1 MTGTDRG
8 TPGSGAGRSCGLF
21 ILAVLAV
28 AAIGGS
34 GAEAAMAP
42 IGTVFSGFLPFAG
55 KEIPLPQGDWVLV
68 GDGYQ
73 TLPGA
78 EGAPGDAIEDVVLFK
93 QAKDAVPAFIIAHRN
108 LVSRT
113 DGWGIASD
121 CDRDDILAKVS
132 WDDADGHGFCG
143 FVNHVQTAV
152 TAESAES
159 WKQATAYA
167 GQWNLKLPPV
177 WLMAGYR
184 LSDSSDVVDVRYHFD
199 PSLAGFPSITAA
211 RSWADSAW
219 AKDRVD
225 GGRDPDSWSSYGMS
239 WVSWAT
245 GAGEPPSTPRQRAVD
260 TLQQWLGDMRHPVQ
274 LGFGNRAN
282 AVPAMA
288 MPWTAD
294 EFVSP
299 PQLVLR
305 LALLDE
311 LKAQHVLS
319 DEQYHAQRAIIETE
333 SGHVASGRWTAAGL
347 TNVKTITD
355 ELSTIV
361 LAFSAD
367 AIYTGSL
374 TTAAQLVT
382 ANFGLDLADYW
393 VLEYAWNKFGPRA
406 GTLEAAPE
414 VEFATAGIDGRP
426 VEGPGE
432 AAMPPTAAPAKPEG
446 VPSVS
451 Q

>member
-1 MTGTDRG
+1 MVGTDRG
-8 TPGSGAGRSCGLF
+8 TPRGGPARSRGLS
-21 ILAVLAV
+21 ILAVLA
-28 AAIGGS
+28 AAIILGS
-34 GAEAAMAP
+34 GAEAAVAP
-42 IGTVFSGFLPFAG
+42 IGTVFSGYLPFAG
-55 KEIPLPQGDWVLV
+55 KEIPLPDGDWVLV

-73 TLPGA
+73 TLSGA

-93 QAKDAVPAFIIAHRN
+93 QAKDTVPAFIIAHRN
-108 LVSRT
+108 LVSR
-113 DGWGIASD
+113 DGGWGIAPD
-121 CDRDDILAKVS
+121 CDREDILATVN

-143 FVNHVQTAV
+143 FINHVQTAV
-152 TAESAES
+152 TADSAES

-167 GQWNLKLPPV
+167 SQWNLKLPPM

-184 LSDSSDVVDVRYHFD
+184 LSDGSDVVDVRYHFD
-199 PSLAGFPSITAA
+199 PSLAGFPSLAAA
-211 RSWADSAW
+211 RSWGDSPW

-225 GGRDPDSWSSYGMS
+225 GGRSPDSWSAYGMS
-239 WVSWAT
+239 WVTWAT
-245 GAGEPPSTPRQRAVD
+245 GSEATPSTPRQRAVD
-260 TLQQWLGDMRHPVQ
+260 TLQEWLGDMRHPVQ
-274 LGFGNRAN
+274 LGFANRAN
-282 AVPAMA
+282 AAPAMA

-294 EFVSP
+294 EFVAP

-305 LALLDE
+305 VALLDE

-333 SGHVASGRWTAAGL
+333 NGHVASGRWTAAGL
-347 TNVKTITD
+347 TNVKAITD

-361 LAFSAD
+361 MSFSAD

-374 TTAAQLVT
+374 ATAAQLIT

-393 VLEYAWNKFGPRA
+393 LLEYAWNRFGPRA
-406 GTLEAAPE
+406 GTLEAVPE

-426 VEGPGE
+426 VEAGGE
-432 AAMPPTAAPAKPEG
+432 AAMPPAGAPAKPEG

>member
-1 MTGTDRG
+1 M
-8 TPGSGAGRSCGLF
+8 GRSCGLF

-28 AAIGGS
+28 AAIAGS
-34 GAEAAMAP
+34 GAEAAVAP
-42 IGTVFSGFLPFAG
+42 IGTVFTGFLPFAG
-55 KEIPLPQGDWVLV
+55 KEIPLPEGDWVLV

-73 TLPGA
+73 TLSAA
-78 EGAPGDAIEDVVLFK
+78 EGAPSDVIEDVVLFK

-113 DGWGIASD
+113 DGWGIAPD
-121 CDRDDILAKVS
+121 CDRDNILATVN

-143 FVNHVQTAV
+143 FINHVQTAV

-167 GQWNLKLPPV
+167 GQWNLKLPPT

-199 PSLAGFPSITAA
+199 PSLAGFPSLVAA
-211 RSWADSAW
+211 RSWRDSAW
-219 AKDRVD
+219 GKDRVD
-225 GGRDPDSWSSYGMS
+225 DGRSPDSWSAYGWS

-245 GAGEPPSTPRQRAVD
+245 GSGAPATTPRQHAVD
-260 TLQQWLGDMRHPVQ
+260 TLEQWLGDMRQPVK
-274 LGFGNRAN
+274 LGFAN
-282 AVPAMA
+282 QASAAPAMA

-294 EFVSP
+294 EFVAP

-305 LALLDE
+305 LALLDQ

-355 ELSTIV
+355 ELSTMV
-361 LAFSAD
+361 LSFVANTA
-367 AIYTGSL
+367 YTGSP
-374 TTAAQLVT
+374 TTAAQLIT
-382 ANFGLDLADYW
+382 ANVGLDLADYW

-406 GTLEAAPE
+406 STLEAAPE

-426 VEGPGE
+426 VDVPGE
-432 AAMPPTAAPAKPEG
+432 TAIQPAGAPAKPEG